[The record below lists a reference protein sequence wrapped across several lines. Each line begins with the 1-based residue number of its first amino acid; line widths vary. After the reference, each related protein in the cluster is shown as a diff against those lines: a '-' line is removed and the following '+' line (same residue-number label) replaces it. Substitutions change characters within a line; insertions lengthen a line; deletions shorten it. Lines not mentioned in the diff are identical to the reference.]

1 MARHYANMP
10 ASTPARHAPVEEE
23 LSLPLF
29 FANVVVSLAG
39 FYGLFWLC
47 APTNVWLT
55 QIGAAAWQFAAAF
68 LLVELFVCFLEYFF
82 HRYVLHK
89 PVVPILSHFY
99 KQHTLHHN
107 LTRIGRRR
115 TPGGHEVPY
124 VENIYPITQPS
135 QKEASF
141 FPWFTFAIF
150 GLLLAPVFA
159 LVQWLAP
166 AFPWFISGY
175 AALGTSL
182 VFYEVF
188 HAIEHWSFE
197 KWAVLIEH
205 PRWGGFWRKVYSFHL
220 RHHAVIDCNEAIS
233 GFFTLPVADWVFR
246 TWIFPK
252 SLYTDGGEWEASEFT
267 SPRPCRLIRWCDITS
282 DNLVRNRRLAAQ
294 GAPLTPVVPPAAP
307 RDYSRLERFAHGL
320 THGLGLAASAASL
333 ALLVAFA
340 ARRGDAWHLSSFTVF
355 GVTLVL
361 LYTAFA
367 IYHRREEVEWKLMAR
382 KYTHAAIFLVIAGT
396 ATPFLLVSMR
406 GPWGWS
412 LFGVIWGLCTAGVA
426 LQLMFSGRYRTVTVV
441 AYLLVGVLA
450 MVAIKP
456 LVATLAPGALWLGLA
471 GVLCYTAGA
480 AFYLW
485 RLPRFDQLPRQLC
498 FVGGSVCHLL
508 TVLLFV
514 LPAQG

>member
-1 MARHYANMP
+1 M
-10 ASTPARHAPVEEE
+10 SDSIVSAPQAEEE

-29 FANVVVSLAG
+29 FFTVLVSLAG
-39 FYGLFWLC
+39 LYGALWLC
-47 APTNVWLT
+47 APTSVWLV
-55 QIGAAAWQFAAAF
+55 QVGAAAWKFAAAF
-68 LLVELFVCFLEYFF
+68 CIIKLFNCFMEFFF

-89 PVVPILSHFY
+89 PVVPFLSHFY

-115 TPGGHEVPY
+115 TPGGKEVPY
-124 VENIYPITQPS
+124 VENIYPILEPHQT
-135 QKEASF
+135 EASF
-141 FPWFTFAIF
+141 FPWFTLAIF
-150 GLLLAPVFA
+150 GLILSPFFA
-159 LVQWLAP
+159 LLQWLVP
-166 AFPWFISGY
+166 SFPWFLSGY
-175 AALGTSL
+175 AALATSM

-205 PRWGGFWRKVYSFHL
+205 KHWGWFWRKVYSFHL

-233 GFFTLPVADWVFR
+233 GFFTIPVADFAFS

-252 SLYTDGGEWEASEFT
+252 SLYTHGGEWEASEFT
-267 SPRPCRLIRWCDITS
+267 SPRPCRFIRWCDKTS
-282 DNLVRNRRLAAQ
+282 ENLVRNRRLAAQ
-294 GAPLTPVVPPAAP
+294 GAPLQPVVVPSAP
-307 RDYSRLERFAHGL
+307 RDYTRLERLAHGL

-333 ALLVAFA
+333 AMLVSFA
-340 ARRGDAWHLSSFTVF
+340 ALKGDAWHLASFAVF

-361 LYTAFA
+361 LYTAFL
-367 IYHRREEVEWKLMAR
+367 IYHRREELEWKLTVR

-412 LFGVIWGLCTAGVA
+412 LFGIIWGLCTAGVA
-426 LQLMFSGRYRTVTVV
+426 LQLMFAGRYRTVTVV
-441 AYLLVGVLA
+441 AYLLVGV
-450 MVAIKP
+450 VAVISVKP
-456 LVATLAPGALWLGLA
+456 IIATLAPGALWLGLA
-471 GVLCYTAGA
+471 GVLCYTAGI

-485 RLPRFDQLPRQLC
+485 RLPRFDQLPRQLL

-508 TVLLFV
+508 AVLLFV
-514 LPAQG
+514 LPGHS